1 MFQYFTILI
10 LSLSFLFISC
20 QSTPTIKGS
29 GVSSSEDRISGFV
42 NQIEVSGD
50 FEIDITCGK
59 TNSIKVEAEDNILP
73 LVETKF
79 EDEKL
84 TISTVKEITALK
96 RVKIIIKSHKLT
108 EIDSDG
114 DSKITIHS
122 VQSDDLDI
130 TANEEGIIVVDGKVD
145 NLNISIDDE
154 AKVLAKGLITK
165 NTNVNIYGDGIAE
178 VHTRKYFDAQVK
190 GKGTIDYWGDPEEIR
205 ISASGGG
212 SVNKKSD

>member
-1 MFQYFTILI
+1 MFKYFTILI
-10 LSLSFLFISC
+10 LVLSFLLISC

-29 GVSSSEDRISGFV
+29 GVSSIEDRMSSFV
-42 NQIEVSGD
+42 NQIEVTGN

-73 LVETKF
+73 LVETIF
-79 EDEKL
+79 EGDKL

-96 RVKIIIKSHKLT
+96 IVKIIITLHKLT

-130 TANEEGIIVVDGKVD
+130 TVNEEGTIIVDGKVD
-145 NLNISIDDE
+145 DLNVSIDDE

-165 NTNVNIYGDGIAE
+165 NTYVNIYGDGIAE
-178 VHTRKYFDAQVK
+178 VHTRKFFDAQVI
-190 GKGTIDYWGDPEEIR
+190 GKGIIDYWGDPEEIK

-212 SVNKKSD
+212 SVNKK

>member
-1 MFQYFTILI
+1 MRPGTLKSSD
-10 LSLSFLFISC
+10 LSLSVIVPAYKAEKFIEKSLLNVKNVLD
-20 QSTPTIKGS
+20 QLRYSY
-29 GVSSSEDRISGFV
+29 
-42 NQIEVSGD
+42 
-50 FEIDITCGK
+50 EIIC
-59 TNSIKVEAEDNILP
+59 
-73 LVETKF
+73 
-79 EDEKL
+79 
-84 TISTVKEITALK
+84 
-96 RVKIIIKSHKLT
+96 
-108 EIDSDG
+108 
-114 DSKITIHS
+114 
-122 VQSDDLDI
+122 
-130 TANEEGIIVVDGKVD
+130 VVDGKVD